1 QINVDRVA
9 AARLGLT
16 QTDTVRNVIAVLMS
30 SAQLAPNFW
39 IDPGSGNPYIIGVQ
53 YPQHLVESIRTLENI
68 PLSSERGRNLL
79 RVPLLKDVAR
89 IERTQGPIEIY
100 HHDIDR
106 VDQLLVNVN
115 GNDLAGVA
123 GEVERL
129 VGQLARQYVVSQLS
143 EPRKELAES
152 EDFLRELEVY

>member
-1 QINVDRVA
+1 
-9 AARLGLT
+9 
-16 QTDTVRNVIAVLMS
+16 
-30 SAQLAPNFW
+30 
-39 IDPGSGNPYIIGVQ
+39 
-53 YPQHLVESIRTLENI
+53 
-68 PLSSERGRNLL
+68 
-79 RVPLLKDVAR
+79 DVAR

-152 EDFLRELEVY
+152 EDFLRELEVYFKKGRAAERARLDEKYGVDPEVLRLPPGVRATVHGEVRSMRDSFREMAFNLSLAVLLVYL